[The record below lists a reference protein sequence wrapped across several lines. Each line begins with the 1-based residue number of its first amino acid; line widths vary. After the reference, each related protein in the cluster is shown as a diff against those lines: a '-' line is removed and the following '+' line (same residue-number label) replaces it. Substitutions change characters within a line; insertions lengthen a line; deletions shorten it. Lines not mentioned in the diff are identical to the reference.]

1 MRVPVNLG
9 HGAVVAHNVQGGRR
23 DEALIHQ
30 QGEWGLHVERVAAGE
45 ADELRMPRHLRVMQ
59 QQRACQR
66 RTARRSRSS
75 DPSVRACSCSDPS
88 MSAPPPRA
96 RSTRTRKPVERYKDD
111 NCDAL
116 MTEDVDEGELKYA
129 IEDSVSSDVT
139 LSAATSENTE
149 AFVRH
154 QDLAGFENCPSE
166 QHLAEVEAG
175 PPDPKQCH
183 SVSDYEQKLELYVH
197 AAEDVEAWDHGQP
210 SIFDERDTA
219 LSYYM
224 FL

>member
-1 MRVPVNLG
+1 MLSLRERKKDYISYFDFNHSFLIM
-9 HGAVVAHNVQGGRR
+9 QR
-23 DEALIHQ
+23 DE
-30 QGEWGLHVERVAAGE
+30 WGDDDYNPNS
-45 ADELRMPRHLRVMQ
+45 DEQEDCLESES
-59 QQRACQR
+59 AS
-66 RTARRSRSS
+66 ASEESS
-75 DPSVRACSCSDPS
+75 NASDTLSSSCSDPS

-111 NCDAL
+111 NFDAL

-183 SVSDYEQKLELYVH
+183 SVSDYEQKLEWYVH
-197 AAEDVEAWDHGQP
+197 AAEDVQAWDHGKP

-219 LSYYM
+219 QSYYM
-224 FL
+224 SI

>member
-1 MRVPVNLG
+1 M
-9 HGAVVAHNVQGGRR
+9 QR
-23 DEALIHQ
+23 DEWGEDDYNPNSDE
-30 QGEWGLHVERVAAGE
+30 QGECLESESESASASGE
-45 ADELRMPRHLRVMQ
+45 
-59 QQRACQR
+59 
-66 RTARRSRSS
+66 SS
-75 DPSVRACSCSDPS
+75 NASDTLSSSCSDPS

-111 NCDAL
+111 NFDAL

-166 QHLAEVEAG
+166 QLYAEVEAG
-175 PPDPKQCH
+175 PPDRKQCR
-183 SVSDYEQKLELYVH
+183 SLAEYEQKLELYVH
-197 AAEDVEAWDHGQP
+197 AAEDYAAWEHGLP

-224 FL
+224 FK